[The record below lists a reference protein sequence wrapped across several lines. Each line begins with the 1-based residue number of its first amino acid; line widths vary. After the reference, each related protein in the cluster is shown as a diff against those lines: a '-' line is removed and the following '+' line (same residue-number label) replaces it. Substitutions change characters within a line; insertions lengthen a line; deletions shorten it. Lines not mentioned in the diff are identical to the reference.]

1 MNSCAPAIRD
11 LKALSTAAL
20 EDLLALN
27 NAHATELSLLTM
39 ARFQQLISAAWAAWS
54 NAEHSLLLLAFDQR
68 AAYDGSN
75 YQWFRA
81 RYDNFVY
88 IDRIVVAQ
96 KARGQGLAGA
106 LYASLFAQAAA
117 AGHALVCCE
126 VNLQPPNLAS
136 DAFHAKLGFAEAGQA
151 GIPPEKVVRYLTRA
165 LAPRC

>member
-1 MNSCAPAIRD
+1 MTSCALAIRD
-11 LKALSTAAL
+11 LKKLPPAAL

-27 NAHATELSLLTM
+27 NANVTELSLLTM

-54 NAEHSLLLLAFDQR
+54 NAEHSLLLLAFEQS
-68 AAYDGSN
+68 ATYDGTN

-88 IDRIVVAQ
+88 VDRVVVAER
-96 KARGQGLAGA
+96 ARGQGLAGA
-106 LYASLFAQAAA
+106 LYASLFAQAAE

-126 VNLQPPNLAS
+126 VNVQPPNLVS
-136 DAFHAKLGFAEAGQA
+136 DAFHAKLGFAEVGQA
-151 GIPPEKVVRYLTRA
+151 AIPPGKVVRYLTRA